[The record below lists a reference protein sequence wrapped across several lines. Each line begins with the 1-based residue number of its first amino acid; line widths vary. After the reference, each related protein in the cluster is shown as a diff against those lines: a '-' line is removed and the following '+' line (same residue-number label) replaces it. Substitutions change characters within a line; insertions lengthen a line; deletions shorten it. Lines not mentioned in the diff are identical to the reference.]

1 MPATGNRIT
10 KRKDGLFQGMYT
22 VQPPDGPKRK
32 YVYDWKYKEVE
43 RKRAEAMGDAARG
56 LTNDAGTVTVGEYL
70 TG

>member
-1 MPATGNRIT
+1 
-10 KRKDGLFQGMYT
+10 MYT

-32 YVYDWKYKEVE
+32 YVYDWKYKVVE
-43 RKRAEAMGDAARG
+43 RKPAEAMGDAARG